1 MDNDLLTAGF
11 LESGVMKSLEDKMR
25 AETETG
31 LDVTVFEA
39 VLQCDKAEAR
49 QVLARQ
55 LAGLAADPDTSA
67 LEQEQILPILL
78 KLSAD
83 KDRRVRAAL
92 VSEVVHADK
101 LPDDLIFAITA
112 DEDRHALAFL
122 AASPALNA
130 WHMQAILRVGDDGR
144 QKTIAGRA
152 DLSPE
157 AVLYIVRAGTAAAVA
172 ALLGNVHVDVKPQDL
187 HLIYGRLPQ
196 APEVVERLLARAD
209 LPLDIRITQA
219 RRAAVRMRQ
228 MMAERGWM
236 PANDASEL
244 VADAEENA
252 VLAVLRGGN
261 DDERSFAMQFLASQ
275 NMLTPSLIVRAACLG
290 DMPVVASALGHLGGQ
305 KADKVLGVMVARGGV
320 AMKSLLNRSMLPTG
334 CHAIIACA
342 SDVTAQARLEDVE
355 LDADG
360 FGRRLLE
367 VLMMQFGAL
376 ASRDQAKL
384 MDYVGRFADDK
395 VRKIAKKLKA
405 DMLRAA

>member
-1 MDNDLLTAGF
+1 
-11 LESGVMKSLEDKMR
+11 MR
-25 AETETG
+25 AETDQG

-55 LAGLAADPDTSA
+55 LAGLAADIDTPA

-78 KLSAD
+78 KLAAD
-83 KDRRVRAAL
+83 TERKVRAAL
-92 VSEVVHADK
+92 VGELLGAERLH
-101 LPDDLIFAITA
+101 DDLIFAIMA

-122 AASPALNA
+122 ASSPALNA

-144 QKTIAGRA
+144 QKTIASRA
-152 DLSPE
+152 DLS
-157 AVLYIVRAGTAAAVA
+157 ADAILYIVRAGTAAAVA
-172 ALLGNVHVDVKPQDL
+172 ALLNNANVELKPQDL

-196 APEVVERLLARAD
+196 APDVVERLLARDD

-236 PANDASEL
+236 PANDANEL
-244 VADAEENA
+244 VADAEEGA
-252 VLAVLRGGN
+252 VLQVLRVAT
-261 DDERSFAMQFLASQ
+261 DDERSFAMQFLATQ

-290 DMPVVASALGHLGGQ
+290 DVAVVAAALGHLGGQ
-305 KADKVLGVMVARGGV
+305 KGDRVVALMLSRGGS
-320 AMKSLLNRSMLPTG
+320 AMKPLLNRSMLPTA

-342 SDVTAQARLEDVE
+342 SDVAAQARMEDVV

-367 VLMMQFGAL
+367 VLMMQFGGLGA
-376 ASRDQAKL
+376 RDQAKL

>member
-1 MDNDLLTAGF
+1 MH
-11 LESGVMKSLEDKMR
+11 
-25 AETETG
+25 TETDAG
-31 LDVTVFEA
+31 LDVRVFEV
-39 VLQCDKAEAR
+39 VLQCGKAEAR
-49 QVLARQ
+49 LVLARQ
-55 LAGLAADPDTSA
+55 LAGLIADGDTPA
-67 LEQEQILPILL
+67 LELEQILPIVL
-78 KLSAD
+78 KLAAD
-83 KDRRVRAAL
+83 TDQKVRAVL
-92 VSEVVHADK
+92 VSELMSAEK
-101 LPDDLIFAITA
+101 LHDDLVFAIIA

-122 AASPALNA
+122 AQSAALNA
-130 WHMQAILRVGDDGR
+130 WHLQAILRVGDDGR
-144 QKTIAGRA
+144 QKAVASRA
-152 DLSPE
+152 DLSPDV
-157 AVLYIVRAGTAAAVA
+157 VLYIVRAGTAAAVA
-172 ALLGNVHVDVKPQDL
+172 ALLGNKHIALKPQDL

-196 APEVVERLLARAD
+196 APDVVERLLARHD

-236 PANDASEL
+236 PANDANEV
-244 VADAEENA
+244 VADAEEGA
-252 VLAVLRGGN
+252 VLQVLRSAS
-261 DDERSFAMQFLASQ
+261 DEERSFAMQFLASQ

-305 KADKVLGVMVARGGV
+305 KAERVLGLMLARGGV
-320 AMKSLLNRSMLPTG
+320 AMKSLLNRSMLPSG

-342 SDVTAQARLEDVE
+342 SDVAAQARLEDIV

-376 ASRDQAKL
+376 GARDQAKL

-395 VRKIAKKLKA
+395 VRKIARKLKS

>member
-1 MDNDLLTAGF
+1 
-11 LESGVMKSLEDKMR
+11 MR
-25 AETETG
+25 AETEQG

-55 LAGLAADPDTSA
+55 LAGLAADPDTPE

-78 KLSAD
+78 KLAAD
-83 KDRRVRAAL
+83 TERKVRSAL
-92 VSEVVHADK
+92 VGELLVAERLH
-101 LPDDLIFAITA
+101 DDLIFAIMA

-122 AASPALNA
+122 ATSPALNA

-144 QKTIAGRA
+144 QKTIASRS
-152 DLSPE
+152 DLSAE
-157 AVLYIVRAGTAAAVA
+157 AILYIVRAGTAAAVA
-172 ALLGNVHVDVKPQDL
+172 ALLNNAHVALKPQDL

-196 APEVVERLLARAD
+196 APDVVERLLARAH

-236 PANDASEL
+236 PANDANDV
-244 VADAEENA
+244 VADAEEGA
-252 VLAVLRGGN
+252 VLQVLRSAT
-261 DDERSFAMQFLASQ
+261 DEERSFAMQFLASQ
-275 NMLTPSLIVRAACLG
+275 NMLTPSLIVRASCLG
-290 DMPVVASALGHLGGQ
+290 DVAVVASALGHLGGQ
-305 KADKVLGVMVARGGV
+305 RADRVMGLMLSRGGS

-342 SDVTAQARLEDVE
+342 SDVAAQARQEDIA

-367 VLMMQFGAL
+367 VLMMQFGAMGP
-376 ASRDQAKL
+376 RDQAKL

>member
-1 MDNDLLTAGF
+1 
-11 LESGVMKSLEDKMR
+11 MR
-25 AETETG
+25 AEAEQG

-55 LAGLAADPDTSA
+55 LAGLAADAETSA

-78 KLSAD
+78 KLAAD
-83 KDRRVRAAL
+83 TERKVRGAL
-92 VSEVVHADK
+92 VGELLAAER
-101 LPDDLIFAITA
+101 LPDDLIFAIIA

-122 AASPALNA
+122 ASSPALNA
-130 WHMQAILRVGDDGR
+130 WHMQAILRVGDEGR
-144 QKTIAGRA
+144 QKTIASRA
-152 DLSPE
+152 DLSAE
-157 AVLYIVRAGTAAAVA
+157 AVLYVVRAGTAAAVA
-172 ALLGNVHVDVKPQDL
+172 ALLNNAHVELRPQDL

-196 APEVVERLLARAD
+196 APDVVERLLARAD

-236 PANDASEL
+236 PANDANEV
-244 VADAEENA
+244 VADAEEGA
-252 VLAVLRGGN
+252 VLQVLRN
-261 DDERSFAMQFLASQ
+261 ATDDERSFAMQFLASQ

-290 DMPVVASALGHLGGQ
+290 DVAVVASALGHLGGQ
-305 KADKVLGVMVARGGV
+305 KADRVVSLMLSRGGS
-320 AMKSLLNRSMLPTG
+320 AMKSLLNRSMLPTA

-342 SDVTAQARLEDVE
+342 SDVAAQARMEDVV

-376 ASRDQAKL
+376 APRDQAKL

-395 VRKIAKKLKA
+395 VRKIAKKLKT
-405 DMLRAA
+405 DILRAA